1 VTVTRF
7 GESLPKLPSQ
17 VSGDFR
23 GGASGRSPHS
33 AVKPRQLPIEPYET
47 KPRIQRLINDL
58 GSYKRLAATI
68 PAAQVH
74 ALKKKVRNGDI
85 KECAALWGSRN
96 REFASGCGACSREE
110 TLMRC

>member
-1 VTVTRF
+1 
-7 GESLPKLPSQ
+7 
-17 VSGDFR
+17 VSGGFR
-23 GGASGRSPHS
+23 GAALGSLTHS
-33 AVKPRQLPIEPYET
+33 AIKPRQLPIEPYET

-58 GSYKRLAATI
+58 ASYKRLAATI

-96 REFASGCGACSREE
+96 RELASLVWRLAVERK
-110 TLMRC
+110 R

>member
-1 VTVTRF
+1 
-7 GESLPKLPSQ
+7 LAYPPII
-17 VSGDFR
+17 
-23 GGASGRSPHS
+23 HC
-33 AVKPRQLPIEPYET
+33 QLPIEPYET

-58 GSYKRLAATI
+58 ASYKRLAATI

-96 REFASGCGACSREE
+96 RECCGGSSVSVSIWS
-110 TLMRC
+110 